1 MAGISR
7 DQVKHV
13 ADLARLNVTDEE
25 VAMFE
30 EQLSDIMTYVEKLNE
45 VDTTDVKP
53 TTHVLEMTNVM
64 RNDETEKGLTQEEA
78 LNNAPS
84 KQDGQFK
91 VPSILE

>member
-1 MAGISR
+1 MAKMSK

-13 ADLARLNVTDEE
+13 AELARLNVTDDE

-30 EQLSDIMTYVEKLNE
+30 EQLSDIIAYVEKLNE

-64 RNDETEKGLTQEEA
+64 RKDKTEKGLTQEEA
-78 LNNAPS
+78 LGNAPS